1 MNNTI
6 LIIGSY
12 LVVFLLG
19 RLLGVFEAKKTIMKK
34 LKEYG
39 KQS

>member
-1 MNNTI
+1 MENTI

-12 LVVFLLG
+12 LVTFLLG
-19 RLLGVFEAKKTIMKK
+19 RLWGVFQAKKIVMKI

-39 KQS
+39 E

>member
-1 MNNTI
+1 MEI

-12 LVVFLLG
+12 LVTFLLG
-19 RLLGVFEAKKTIMKK
+19 RLWGAFQAKKIVMKI

-39 KQS
+39 K

>member
-12 LVVFLLG
+12 IVTFLIG
-19 RLLGVFEAKKTIMKK
+19 RIVGIIEAKKMVMKI
-34 LKEYG
+34 LKDY
-39 KQS
+39 KIIP